1 MSSTFLKC
9 ITWPPC
15 THSVSWLSR
24 TYILLPLLLRESG
37 QSTYLSLLKTHGIG
51 WKISMWFKLV
61 QWELSPWIFTIG
73 FGKGRSYYAEI
84 ISSNSVLSCKRSS
97 YLGRNT
103 DANRS
108 FRDMERVQ
116 PVTSYTRPSN
126 LPGSWGTLWL
136 ANIFVSHI
144 HTSYNDLMKLD
155 SLCCPLWCC
164 FVLGHTRTIPETKA
178 LDERMGMSE
187 QMHGRTGRKSKQEFA
202 VLCSFHGWEVPTSD
216 WN

>member
-1 MSSTFLKC
+1 MHNMAAMHPFSFLTFKDLHSPPTSTPWVWPIHLFVSTQDPRDWLKDKHV
-9 ITWPPC
+9 IQ
-15 THSVSWLSR
+15 VS
-24 TYILLPLLLRESG
+24 PM
-37 QSTYLSLLKTHGIG
+37 GIEP
-51 WKISMWFKLV
+51 MD
-61 QWELSPWIFTIG
+61 FTLG

-97 YLGRNT
+97 HLGRDT

-126 LPGSWGTLWL
+126 LPGSWRTLWL

-144 HTSYNDLMKLD
+144 HTSYNDPMKLD
-155 SLCCPLWCC
+155 SLWCPLWCRL
-164 FVLGHTRTIPETKA
+164 FWVTQRPSLKPRLWMKGW
-178 LDERMGMSE
+178 MSE
-187 QMHGRTGRKSKQEFA
+187 RMHGRTGRKSKQEFA
-202 VLCSFHGWEVPTSD
+202 VLCIFHGWKVPTSD